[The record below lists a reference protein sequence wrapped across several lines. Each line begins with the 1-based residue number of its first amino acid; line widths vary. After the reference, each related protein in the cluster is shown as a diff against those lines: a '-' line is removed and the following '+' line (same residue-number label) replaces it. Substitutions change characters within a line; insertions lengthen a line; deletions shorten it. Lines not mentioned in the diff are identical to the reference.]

1 MTMPKPD
8 TQPAVRRR
16 SATRDRLLEATR
28 EVLAREGIQGASVEH
43 ICEQAGFTRGAFYS
57 NFSSKDDLLLALY
70 RRERDQMFDSMR
82 AATVP
87 ESYAGLAP
95 VDAIGVIIER
105 FLSLQSVDRVGLL
118 VHLEFAIRGLRG
130 DAVGQEFNASWRE
143 LKDELVSLMTLI
155 VAALGREFT
164 IDPRH
169 AATVLAGTYDEA
181 LREAVTEDRE
191 LDAQL
196 LHSTLPMLLL
206 AATRPLAASSGA

>member
-1 MTMPKPD
+1 MSKPD
-8 TQPAVRRR
+8 AHPVRRR
-16 SATRDRLLEATR
+16 SATRERLLEATR

-70 RRERDQMFDSMR
+70 HRERDQMFDSMR

-87 ESYAGLAP
+87 DGYVGLDP
-95 VDAIGVIIER
+95 VDAIGVIIDR

-118 VHLEFAIRGLRG
+118 VHLEFAIRGVRG

-155 VAALGREFT
+155 VAALDREFT

-181 LREAVTEDRE
+181 LREAVTEGRAV
-191 LDAQL
+191 DAEL

-206 AATRPLAASSGA
+206 AATRPLPGGAAR

>member
-1 MTMPKPD
+1 MPKHD

-28 EVLAREGIQGASVEH
+28 QVLAREGIQGASVEH

-57 NFSSKDDLLLALY
+57 NFSSKDDLLLALF

-87 ESYAGLAP
+87 ESYAGLGP
-95 VDAIGVIIER
+95 VDAIGVIIDR

-118 VHLEFAIRGLRG
+118 VHLEFSLRGLRG

-181 LREAVTEDRE
+181 LREAVTEDRD
-191 LDAQL
+191 LDAGL

-206 AATRPLAASSGA
+206 AATRPVAAGAAG

>member
-1 MTMPKPD
+1 MTEPV
-8 TQPAVRRR
+8 TRPAVRRR
-16 SATRDRLLEATR
+16 SATRERLLEATR

-87 ESYAGLAP
+87 DGYLGLAP
-95 VDAIGVIIER
+95 VEAISVIIDR

-118 VHLEFAIRGLRG
+118 VHLEFSIRGVRG

-155 VAALGREFT
+155 VAALDREFT

-181 LREAVTEDRE
+181 LREAVTEERE
-191 LDAQL
+191 LDADL

-206 AATRPLAASSGA
+206 AATRPLVAGSGA

>member
-1 MTMPKPD
+1 MPEPE

-16 SATRDRLLEATR
+16 SATRERLLEATR

-70 RRERDQMFDSMR
+70 HRERDRMFDSMR

-87 ESYAGLAP
+87 DGYLGRAP
-95 VDAIGVIIER
+95 VEAIGVIIER

-118 VHLEFAIRGLRG
+118 VHLEFAIRGVRG
-130 DAVGQEFNASWRE
+130 DEVGQEFNASWRE

-155 VAALGREFT
+155 VTELGREFT

-181 LREAVTEDRE
+181 LREAVTEGHE
-191 LDAQL
+191 IDAEL
-196 LHSTLPMLLL
+196 LHATLPMLLL
-206 AATRPLAASSGA
+206 AATRPLEASARA

>member
-1 MTMPKPD
+1 MSEPEPP
-8 TQPAVRRR
+8 PAVRRR

-87 ESYAGLAP
+87 ELYLGLSP
-95 VDAIGVIIER
+95 VDAIGVIIDR

-118 VHLEFAIRGLRG
+118 VHLEFSIRGLRG
-130 DAVGQEFNASWRE
+130 GAVGQEFNASWRE
-143 LKDELVSLMTLI
+143 LKDELVSVMTLV
-155 VAALGREFT
+155 VAALGRELM

-169 AATVLAGTYDEA
+169 AATVLIGTYDEA
-181 LREAVTEDRE
+181 LRESVTEGRE
-191 LDAQL
+191 IDGDL

-206 AATRPLAASSGA
+206 AATRLLDVSAEA

>member
-1 MTMPKPD
+1 MSSPD

-57 NFSSKDDLLLALY
+57 NFSSKDDLLLALF

-87 ESYAGLAP
+87 ESYVGLDP
-95 VDAIGVIIER
+95 VDAIGVIIDR

-118 VHLEFAIRGLRG
+118 VHLEFSLRGLRG

-181 LREAVTEDRE
+181 LREAVTDARE
-191 LDAQL
+191 LDAGL

-206 AATRPLAASSGA
+206 AATRPLPGGAAR